1 MQFDF
6 LTIMA
11 YLIVA
16 ITVLTMVFGILAYSV
31 YKIREVKRLGKNKKT
46 ADEKALVAAEKKIQY
61 LFFEHREIVL

>member
-31 YKIREVKRLGKNKKT
+31 YKIREVKRGRK
-46 ADEKALVAAEKKIQY
+46 KALTAIEVEREEEEKTKY
-61 LFFEHREIVL
+61 LFFEHKEIQL

>member
-16 ITVLTMVFGILAYSV
+16 ITVLAMVFGILAYSV
-31 YKIREVKRLGKNKKT
+31 YKVREAKRSQKKEMS
-46 ADEKALVAAEKKIQY
+46 ALEEEQAEEEKIKY
-61 LFFEHREIVL
+61 LFFEHKEIQL

>member
-6 LTIMA
+6 LTVMA

-31 YKIREVKRLGKNKKT
+31 YKIREVKRGRKKELT
-46 ADEKALVAAEKKIQY
+46 AIEVEREEEEKTKY
-61 LFFEHREIVL
+61 LFFEHKEIQL